1 MQRKTIQKTIQSYL
15 NTWLATITDEQLR
28 EDTKNS
34 LVVSGGSIC
43 SLFLKEP
50 VNDYDIY
57 LRDINV
63 AYRLALYYA
72 AEVIGTDNILIGTK
86 KDEYLKEFDVNQHN
100 ITKVTLENLQPEQV
114 KLRIQTGGQKT
125 QHEDDGTL
133 KFRPTFF
140 SPNAISLSDKIQIVL
155 RFTGTIEEIHKT
167 FDFVHATNYFT
178 FEEGLVTNLEA
189 VESILTKQLR
199 YQGSRYPLT
208 TIIRIKK
215 FLKRN
220 WNINA
225 GEQLKVM
232 FQISELDLTNH
243 WTLEDQLIG
252 VDVAYFAKIIDILA
266 GKKEKEPSFKL
277 SYGYLC
283 TLIDKVFNDE
293 DDDPTTTQPN

>member
-1 MQRKTIQKTIQSYL
+1 MQKKTIQKAIQSYVD
-15 NTWLATITDEQLR
+15 TWLKTITDEQLR
-28 EDTKNS
+28 EDTRDS

-43 SLFLKEP
+43 SMFLKEP

-57 LRDINV
+57 LRDVNV
-63 AYRLALYYA
+63 AYRLAVYYA
-72 AEVIGTDNILIGTK
+72 AGDIGTDNILIGTK
-86 KDEYLKEFDVNQHN
+86 REEYLKQFNEHQHN
-100 ITKVTLENLQPEQV
+100 ITKVIYENLKPEQV
-114 KLRIQTGGQKT
+114 KLMIATGGQKT

-155 RFTGTIEEIHKT
+155 RFTGTVEEIHKT

-232 FQISELDLTNH
+232 FQISQLDLTNH
-243 WTLEDQLIG
+243 WVLEDQLIG
-252 VDVAYFAKIIDILA
+252 VDVAYFAKIIDIL
-266 GKKEKEPSFKL
+266 KLKTEKDPNFYL
-277 SYGYLC
+277 SYEYLC
-283 TLIDKVFNDE
+283 TIIDKVFNDE
-293 DDDPTTTQPN
+293 EDDSTTTQPN

>member
-1 MQRKTIQKTIQSYL
+1 MQKKTIQKTIQNYL
-15 NTWLATITDEQLR
+15 ETWLKTITDEQLR
-28 EDTKNS
+28 KDTKES

-43 SLFLKEP
+43 SLFLREP

-63 AYRLALYYA
+63 AYRLAVYYA
-72 AEVIGTDNILIGTK
+72 SGNIGTDSILIGTRK
-86 KDEYLKEFDVNQHN
+86 EEYLKAFHTDQHN
-100 ITKVTLENLQPEQV
+100 IMKVICENLKPEQV
-114 KLRIQTGGQKT
+114 KLRINSGGLKT

-133 KFRPTFF
+133 KFKPTFF

-199 YQGSRYPLT
+199 YQGSLYPLT

-225 GEQLKVM
+225 SEQLKVM
-232 FQISELDLTNH
+232 FQISQLDLTNH

-252 VDVAYFAKIIDILA
+252 VDVAYFAKIIDIL
-266 GKKEKEPSFKL
+266 KTKQDKEPEFKL

-283 TLIDKVFNDE
+283 ILIDKISNDE